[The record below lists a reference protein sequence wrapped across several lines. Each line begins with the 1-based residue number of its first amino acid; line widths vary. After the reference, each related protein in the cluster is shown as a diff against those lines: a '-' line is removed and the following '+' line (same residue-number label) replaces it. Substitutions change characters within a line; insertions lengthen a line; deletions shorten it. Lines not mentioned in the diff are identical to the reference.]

1 MTDTNIRRGPAYRL
15 HTERLVL
22 RCWTPSDAPLVQT
35 AIAESLEHLRAWLPW
50 ALYEPETLENKIA
63 RLRRY
68 RGDFDLDQDYVY
80 GIFNRDETKVL
91 GSTGLH
97 TRLGRG
103 VREIGYWIH
112 KDHIKQGLATEVSAA
127 LTQVAMVI
135 DQVQRVEIHCDPQNV
150 ASASVPH
157 KLGFTHEAT
166 LRHRAVTPAGK
177 LRDTMIW
184 TLLAAEYPGSPSAKQ
199 AIEAYDACGQRII

>member
-1 MTDTNIRRGPAYRL
+1 MPDADNRRGPAYRI

-22 RCWTPSDAPLVQT
+22 RCWTPADAALMHT
-35 AIAESLEHLRAWLPW
+35 AIVESLDHLRAWLPW
-50 ALYEPETLENKIA
+50 ALYEPEDLVDKAA

-68 RGDFDLDQDYVY
+68 RGDFDLDRDYVY
-80 GIFNRDETKVL
+80 GIFDRDETRVL

-112 KDHIKQGLATEVSAA
+112 KDHINQGLATEVSAA

-135 DQVQRVEIHCDPQNV
+135 DHVQRVEIHCDPDNV
-150 ASASVPH
+150 ASAAVPR

-166 LRHRAVTPAGK
+166 LRRRAISSSGEV
-177 LRDTMIW
+177 RDTMVW
-184 TLLAAEYPGSPSAKQ
+184 TLLAAEYPGSPASARI
-199 AIEAYDACGQRII
+199 IEAYDACGQRMI